1 MPKLSKSL
9 PKYRKH
15 KASGQAIV
23 NLGGKDHYLGPHG
36 TKTSRVEYDRL
47 VAEWLTNGRRLANR
61 TDETEI
67 TVVEV
72 LAAFWKFA
80 QGWYVKNG
88 EPTNEVE
95 AYRLVIRDIKR
106 LYGNAPATEFGPIAF
121 KAVRQVWIDRGQA
134 RSTVNKNAGRLK
146 RLFKWAVGE
155 ELIPPSVHQALLA
168 VDGLR
173 KGRCQVRES
182 DPIMPVPL
190 EVVEATLPHLPRVTA
205 DMIRFQLLTGA
216 RPGEVC
222 VMTPASIHRD
232 EDVWEY
238 RVDGHKTEH
247 HGRSRTVFIGPDAQ
261 LILARYL
268 LRESD
273 EVCFSMAEA
282 VEQRRALKA
291 SQRVT
296 PPSSGNR
303 RGKRSEADRRSMKR
317 SRKLIS
323 QTTFNTGSY
332 AHAIKYACAIAFPA
346 PEPLGCQAGET
357 NAARMRRLTGS
368 QSEELKA
375 WQKQHRWH
383 PNQLRHTR
391 GTEIRKQFGIEAAQV
406 ILGHAA
412 ADVTQVYA
420 ERDAEKGREVARK
433 IG

>member
-15 KASGQAIV
+15 KASGQAVV

-36 TKTSRVEYDRL
+36 TKTSKAEYDRL
-47 VAEWLTNGRRLANR
+47 LAEWLANGRRPVAQD
-61 TDETEI
+61 DEELI

-80 QGWYVKNG
+80 QVWYVKNG

-106 LYGNAPATEFGPIAF
+106 LYGDRPAVEFGPIAF

-155 ELIPPSVHQALLA
+155 ELIPPSVHQGLLA
-168 VDGLR
+168 VDGLQR
-173 KGRCQVRES
+173 GRCQVREA
-182 DPIMPVPL
+182 DPILPVAL

-222 VMTPASIHRD
+222 AMTPACLHRD
-232 EDVWEY
+232 GEVWEY
-238 RVDGHKTEH
+238 RVSGHKTEH

-261 LILARYL
+261 SILGPYL
-268 LRESD
+268 FRD
-273 EVCFSMAEA
+273 ADTVCFSMAEA
-282 VEQRRALKA
+282 VEQRRELAA
-291 SQRVT
+291 SKRIT
-296 PPSSGNR
+296 PQSCGNR
-303 RGKRSEADRRSMKR
+303 RGKRSKNDGKF
-317 SRKLIS
+317 RKGERTPK
-323 QTTFNTGSY
+323 QRNEFNTGSY
-332 AHAIKYACAIAFPA
+332 ANAIKYACAIAFPA
-346 PEPLGCQAGET
+346 PAPLGCMPGES
-357 NAARMRRLTGS
+357 NAARLRRLTES
-368 QSEELKA
+368 QLDELKA
-375 WQKQHRWH
+375 WQRVNRWH

-391 GTEIRKQFGIEAAQV
+391 GTEIRKRFGLEAAQV

-412 ADVTQVYA
+412 ADVTQIYA
-420 ERDAEKGREVARK
+420 ERDREKAIEVARQV
-433 IG
+433 G